1 MTDFPK
7 QLDQFTAYAQKVT
20 IQHAEELDI
29 KFEEMTSENQEKAEA
44 YYQHQKTL
52 DEELT
57 LKIEEITRV
66 DSNVALKAS
75 LFYLKDYYINTF
87 KTDIARK
94 NKINSISES

>member
-20 IQHAEELDI
+20 MHHTEELDI
-29 KFEEMTSENQEKAEA
+29 KFEEIIPENQEKAEA
-44 YYQHQKTL
+44 YCQHQKTL

-57 LKIEEITRV
+57 FKIEEITRE

-87 KTDIARK
+87 KADIAPQK
-94 NKINSISES
+94 